1 MKSEADI
8 VQMLRDNPT
17 ISGMVGERVYAELRA
32 QGDAAP
38 ALTVELLSGT
48 PANMLDGR
56 PKVDRRII
64 IVTAYAKD
72 RPTVKTLAY
81 NARDTLELTCH
92 LLQEGPVDYD
102 PDKKEWS
109 IGLEFSFWQG
119 R

>member
-1 MKSEADI
+1 MTSEADI
-8 VQMLRDNPT
+8 VQLLRDNPT
-17 ISGMVGERVYAELRA
+17 IANTVQGRVYAELRT
-32 QGDAAP
+32 QSDPVP

-81 NARDTLELTCH
+81 NARDTLELTGH
-92 LLQEGPVDYD
+92 MLQEGPVDYD

-109 IGLEFSFWQG
+109 MSLEFSFWQG